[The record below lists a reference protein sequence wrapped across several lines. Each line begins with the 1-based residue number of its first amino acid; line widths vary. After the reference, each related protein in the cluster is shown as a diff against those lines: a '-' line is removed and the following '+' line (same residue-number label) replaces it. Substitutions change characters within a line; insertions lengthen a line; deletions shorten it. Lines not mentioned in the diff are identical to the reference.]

1 MEQLLY
7 NNTLWQ
13 VFSVYKIDTETYY
26 LRNNFDS
33 YESHKSFIDNL
44 KRRSIYDFDVNVT
57 TSDKILTLSTCYDNF
72 KKVVVHAKMIKQYN
86 K

>member
-1 MEQLLY
+1 MLS
-7 NNTLWQ
+7 NNTLWE

-26 LRNNFDS
+26 LHNSFDS
-33 YESHKSFIDNL
+33 YESHKKFLDTI
-44 KRRSIYDFDVNVT
+44 KKRSIYDFGVNVT
-57 TSDKILTLSTCYDNF
+57 TDDKVLTLSTCYDNF